1 MRQTGKTG
9 EMGNFPHNKKIL
21 TVRLESSSGETRVT
35 GLLDIK
41 IKNNAKTIPFL
52 SEINNF

>member
-9 EMGNFPHNKKIL
+9 EMGKFPHNKKIL
-21 TVRLESSSGETRVT
+21 TVRLESSSGETGVT

-41 IKNNAKTIPFL
+41 IENNARPV
-52 SEINNF
+52 

>member
-9 EMGNFPHNKKIL
+9 EIGKFPHNKKIL
-21 TVRLESSSGETRVT
+21 TVRLESSSGETGVT

>member
-9 EMGNFPHNKKIL
+9 EMGKFPHNKKIL
-21 TVRLESSSGETRVT
+21 TVRLESSSGRAEFGGGR

-41 IKNNAKTIPFL
+41 IEKTIAVGDK
-52 SEINNF
+52 